1 MDDTDSTKKQ
11 THFKNVGDVQY
22 IVRTNNAS
30 INKVS
35 STASLKR
42 SIHSSNS
49 SETGSLK
56 NKLAR
61 IRNEGLVAS
70 SSVISVKKH
79 LRTSIT
85 KEPTQ
90 PQADP
95 VILNSRSFSIMENDQ
110 EYTDISKRRFRDEA
124 DILSRQPSYTLKKVS

>member
-1 MDDTDSTKKQ
+1 MADTDSTKRQ
-11 THFKNVGDVQY
+11 THFKSVGDVQY
-22 IVRTNNAS
+22 IVRTSTAS
-30 INKVS
+30 ITKIS
-35 STASLKR
+35 STASLRR

-49 SETGSLK
+49 SDTDNLK

-61 IRNEGLVAS
+61 IRNEGLVPS

-79 LRTSIT
+79 MRTSIS

-95 VILNSRSFSIMENDQ
+95 VILNSRSFSIMEYDQ
-110 EYTDISKRRFRDEA
+110 EYNDRTKRRFRDEA

>member
-11 THFKNVGDVQY
+11 THFENVGDVQY
-22 IVRTNNAS
+22 IVRTNTAS
-30 INKVS
+30 INRVS

>member
-22 IVRTNNAS
+22 IVRTNTAS